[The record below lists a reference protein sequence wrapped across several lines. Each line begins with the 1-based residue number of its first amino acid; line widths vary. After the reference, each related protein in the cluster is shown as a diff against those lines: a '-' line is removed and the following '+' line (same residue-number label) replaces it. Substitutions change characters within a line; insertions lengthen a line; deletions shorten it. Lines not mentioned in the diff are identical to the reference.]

1 MPVSLLKQLR
11 CLGLLKTPRQGG
23 SLNRPVEPLGD
34 PGLAS
39 SLELDLG
46 APGQEN

>member
-1 MPVSLLKQLR
+1 MPVSPLKQLR

-39 SLELDLG
+39 GLDLG

>member
-23 SLNRPVEPLGD
+23 SLNRPVKPLGD

-39 SLELDLG
+39 GLELDLG